1 MRRRGL
7 LLMLAGLI
15 AAVAAGI
22 MIFSLSQSITPP
34 RGTGTPQAAAPT
46 ATPFPSQI
54 VVLAGRDLPLHTVI
68 APADVVTREFPVGL
82 VPADAFSSPTQVL
95 SQTATTQVFAG
106 EVLLRRQ
113 FVAAGGNA
121 TASASLP
128 AGKVLVPFP
137 ADDML
142 NSTGAV
148 QPGDH
153 VDILVSL
160 PVSGTTTLPS
170 NNSAPQ
176 EAAGSRPL
184 VTQATMQ
191 NIEVYSTGLWQ
202 QRQTAAAPG
211 AAGNAQG
218 IKVVTFIVDHQEAL
232 ILKYIKD
239 SGGTIDLVVRS
250 INDKDNVATDPVSL
264 EYLVDLYHFVNLSR

>member
-15 AAVAAGI
+15 AAVAAGM

-34 RGTGTPQAAAPT
+34 SGPGTPLAAAPT

-54 VVLAGRDLPLHTVI
+54 VVLAARDLPLHTVI
-68 APADVVTREFPVGL
+68 APTDVVTRDFPVGL
-82 VPADAFSSPTQVL
+82 VPADAFNSPTQVL

-142 NSTGAV
+142 NATGAV
-148 QPGDH
+148 QPGDY

-170 NNSAPQ
+170 NNTAPQ
-176 EAAGSRPL
+176 DAAGSRPL

-202 QRQTAAAPG
+202 QRQTGTLPG
-211 AAGNAQG
+211 AAGNSQG
-218 IKVVTFIVDHQEAL
+218 VKVVTFIVDHQEAL

-250 INDKDNVATDPVSL
+250 NKDKDNVATDPVSL